1 MHTARWRI
9 KREALL
15 TDTDLLHGPLL
26 GKIFAFVLPL
36 MITNLIQNLYNA
48 ADMVIVGMSDVDG
61 AIGAIGTT
69 AAMVNCILNLFMGF
83 AVGASVMVARAIG
96 ERNPDKTTKAVHT
109 ALVIGMISGIAAMV
123 LGLFISRPI
132 LILLGD
138 QGHILELAHLYT
150 KIYFIGVPFIA
161 VTNFFISIF
170 RAKGDTKTPLVI
182 LTITGLLN
190 VVLNLLFVV
199 AFHMSVDGVALAT
212 TISNLASMIALA
224 MVLRK
229 DKGWC
234 RLELR
239 KLRIEKYALK
249 GIIYN
254 GFPAA
259 IQGVL
264 FSLSNMIIQSSI
276 ININN
281 RQFPGGS
288 DIIDG
293 NAAGQSI
300 ESFAYVA
307 TNSVCQAAVTFTSQ
321 HYGGKKYHRMGKVI
335 RDCYI
340 ASFMIAEIMSLSIL
354 FLRIPLAHIY
364 LDSPHAIEACSIRL
378 LHTLSAYFTL
388 ASMDTGSGIVRGLNR
403 SIMSTVVSL
412 LGSCVLRIIWIMTL
426 ARIYPTLGMVYISY
440 PISWAITGLCHFI
453 VAMTVKNRML
463 KEHPV
468 DED

>member
-1 MHTARWRI
+1 
-9 KREALL
+9 
-15 TDTDLLHGPLL
+15 
-26 GKIFAFVLPL
+26 
-36 MITNLIQNLYNA
+36 
-48 ADMVIVGMSDVDG
+48 
-61 AIGAIGTT
+61 
-69 AAMVNCILNLFMGF
+69 
-83 AVGASVMVARAIG
+83 
-96 ERNPDKTTKAVHT
+96 
-109 ALVIGMISGIAAMV
+109 
-123 LGLFISRPI
+123 
-132 LILLGD
+132 
-138 QGHILELAHLYT
+138 
-150 KIYFIGVPFIA
+150 
-161 VTNFFISIF
+161 
-170 RAKGDTKTPLVI
+170 
-182 LTITGLLN
+182 
-190 VVLNLLFVV
+190 LNLLFVV
-199 AFHMSVDGVALAT
+199 GFHMSVDGVALAT

-224 MVLRK
+224 WVLHR

-234 RLELR
+234 RLELK
-239 KLRIEKYALK
+239 KLRIEKYALR

-276 ININN
+276 ISINN
-281 RQFPGGS
+281 AQFPGGS

-321 HYGGKKYHRMGKVI
+321 HYGGKKFNRMGKVI
-335 RDCYI
+335 RDCYT

-378 LHTLSAYFTL
+378 MHTLSAYFTL
-388 ASMDTGSGIVRGLNR
+388 AAMDTGSGIVRGLNR

-412 LGSCVLRIIWIMTL
+412 LGSCVLRIIWIMTI

-440 PISWAITGLCHFI
+440 PISWTITGLCHFI